1 MKVAHFYCYGCIG
14 ENDPLFKVFTGE
26 DDPAIS
32 SQKVVDFLA
41 SLASDV
47 TNIVVHINSRGGN
60 VDEGFAIHDLF
71 KNSGK
76 KVKTLIEGQC
86 ASIATVILFCGS
98 EREATPNSSGLIHN
112 PWIDPYSID
121 GMTADDL
128 QNMSEMVRREETRL
142 LDFYVANTG
151 ADRATLAE
159 YMKVETKFSPEQL
172 LELKFINKIAE
183 PVKAFAY
190 HKSKTIIKNDTEMS
204 DKKNKFLQF
213 LAETKTKIHE
223 IFGEETPAVKAESA
237 STSDGTVMYFEGTLA
252 EGTMVFS
259 DEAMTTA
266 TPDGSYTMPDESTV
280 EVAGG
285 AVTSIT
291 AKASAAVTPED
302 EIKALKEENEKL
314 KADLNA
320 KTSEL
325 TSVETEST
333 KVVSDLT
340 ARLTKIKSVYV
351 PKTSTTQFQ
360 SKETA
365 TTKEQMQKEVEEKKA
380 KMEELLSKK

>member
-1 MKVAHFYCYGCIG
+1 MKVAHFYCYGGIG
-14 ENDPLFKVFTGE
+14 NGE
-26 DDPAIS
+26 GKIS
-32 SQKVVDFLA
+32 SLTVSKFLN
-41 SLASDV
+41 SLPPEV
-47 TNIVVHINSRGGN
+47 EEVCVHISSYGGN
-60 VDEGFAIHDLF
+60 VFEGYAIHDLL
-71 KNSGK
+71 KNCGK
-76 KVKTLIEGQC
+76 KVTTIAEGPVM
-86 ASIATVILFCGS
+86 SIATMVLLSGEKRIIYPNATVMTHLPKVIMEEGEEYRSKELIELGS
-98 EREATPNSSGLIHN
+98 DMKEEEVKMIAFYCDKTGL
-112 PWIDPYSID
+112 DEETVKGLCAKDTYL
-121 GMTADDL
+121 TADK
-128 QNMSEMVRREETRL
+128 
-142 LDFYVANTG
+142 A
-151 ADRATLAE
+151 
-159 YMKVETKFSPEQL
+159 
-172 LELKFINKIAE
+172 LELKFVTEIGAPIKAVAE
-183 PVKAFAY
+183 YTKP
-190 HKSKTIIKNDTEMS
+190 KSKNDTDMS
-204 DKKNKFLQF
+204 EKKNKFLQF
-213 LAETKTKIHE
+213 LAETKSKINE

-291 AKASAAVTPED
+291 AKATAAVTPED

-340 ARLTKIKSVYV
+340 ARLTKIKSEYV